1 LANRVVP
8 TSPVRA
14 AVVGVG
20 SIGKH
25 HVRVYNQLDT
35 VELVAVADLDES
47 RRATAAHRYKI
58 RSYANYHEMFDR
70 EHPEVISIAV
80 PTVHH
85 REVALA
91 AIDRGIHI
99 LVEKPLCPTVEDARQ
114 VISAAQ
120 AAGVLLATGHIER
133 FNGAIAELKPRIL
146 QGEIGRLFQL
156 HGRRLSPFPSYI
168 RDVGVVMDLATHELD
183 MMQHL
188 ANSPVERV
196 YAEVERNV
204 HDLHEDMLTGI
215 LRFRNGVVGVLDI
228 NWLTPAKLRELRVTG
243 ERGMFLVDYI
253 SQDLFFYE
261 NRIAPSQWD
270 AMALFR
276 GVEEGNMLKLRV
288 SKVEPLEAELRAFVE
303 AVLRD
308 TPPLVTGLD
317 GLRAVALARLLLLSA
332 QEKRVVDVS
341 EEATRRAGSR
351 CSKLSTHFRKQ
362 QQSMMLETEASNGT
376 S

>member
-1 LANRVVP
+1 MASRFIP
-8 TSPVRA
+8 APPVRA

-20 SIGKH
+20 SIGRH

-35 VELVAVADLDES
+35 VELVAVADVDES
-47 RRATAAHRYKI
+47 RRSTTAHRYKI
-58 RSYANYHEMFDR
+58 PAYADYREMFDL
-70 EHPEVISIAV
+70 EHPEVVSIAV
-80 PTVHH
+80 PTKHH
-85 REVALA
+85 RDVALA
-91 AIDRGIHI
+91 AIERGIHI
-99 LVEKPLCPTVEDARQ
+99 LVEKPLCSTVEDARE
-114 VISAAQ
+114 VIAAAE
-120 AAGVLLATGHIER
+120 AAAVSLTTGHIER

-156 HGRRLSPFPSYI
+156 HSRRLSPFPSYI

-188 ANSPVERV
+188 AGSSVERV
-196 YAEVERNV
+196 YAEVARNV
-204 HDLHEDMLTGI
+204 HDQHEDMLTAI
-215 LRFRNGVVGVLDI
+215 LRFSSGVIGVLDI
-228 NWLTPAKLRELRVTG
+228 NWLTPTKLRELRVTG

-303 AVLRD
+303 AVTGD
-308 TPPLVTGLD
+308 TPPRVTGLD
-317 GLRAVALARLLLLSA
+317 GLRAVALARLLLFSA

-341 EEATRRAGSR
+341 EEAGRRGWIEILEAPLPEAAAVKGGGGS
-351 CSKLSTHFRKQ
+351 TQ
-362 QQSMMLETEASNGT
+362 
-376 S
+376 

>member
-1 LANRVVP
+1 VTSRVIP
-8 TSPVRA
+8 ALPIRA

-20 SIGKH
+20 SIGRH

-35 VELVAVADLDES
+35 VELVAVADVDDT
-47 RRATAAHRYKI
+47 RRAMAARCYKI
-58 RSYANYHEMFDR
+58 PAYADYHEMFDR
-70 EHPEVISIAV
+70 EHPTVLSIAV
-80 PTVHH
+80 PTMYHH
-85 REVALA
+85 EVALA
-91 AIDRGIHI
+91 AMDRGIHV
-99 LVEKPLCPTVEDARQ
+99 LVEKPLCLTVEEARE
-114 VISAAQ
+114 VIAAAE
-120 AAGVLLATGHIER
+120 AAGVALTVGHIER
-133 FNGAIAELKPRIL
+133 FNGAIVELKPRIL

-188 ANSPVERV
+188 VGSPVERI
-196 YAEVERNV
+196 YAEIARNV
-204 HDLHEDMLTGI
+204 HEQHEDMLTGI
-215 LRFRNGVVGVLDI
+215 IRFRNGVVSVLDI
-228 NWLTPAKLRELRVTG
+228 NWLTPTKIRELRVTG

-276 GVEEGNMLKLRV
+276 GVEEGNMLKIRV

-303 AVLRD
+303 AVSRG
-308 TPPLVTGLD
+308 TSPLVSGLD

-332 QEKRVVDVS
+332 QEQRAIDVS
-341 EEATRRAGSR
+341 EEAALRGWDEV
-351 CSKLSTHFRKQ
+351 
-362 QQSMMLETEASNGT
+362 LEAQPA
-376 S
+376 

>member
-1 LANRVVP
+1 VEEQLASEVLLKP
-8 TSPVRA
+8 PLKA

-20 SIGKH
+20 SIGRH
-25 HVRVYNQLDT
+25 HARVYSQLDT
-35 VELVAVADLDES
+35 VELVSVADVDES
-47 RRATAAHRYKI
+47 RLATAAHRHKI
-58 RSYANYHEMFDR
+58 RTYASYHEMFDR
-70 EHPEVISIAV
+70 ERPQLVSIAV

-91 AIDRGIHI
+91 AIERGIHI
-99 LVEKPLCPTVEDARQ
+99 LIEKPVCPSVEEAREL
-114 VISAAQ
+114 IAAAD
-120 AAGVLLATGHIER
+120 AAGVALATGHIER

-146 QGEIGRLFQL
+146 SGEIGKLFQL
-156 HGRRLSPFPSYI
+156 HGRRLSPFPGYI

-183 MMQHL
+183 IMQHL
-188 ANSPVERV
+188 AGSPVEHV
-196 YAEVERNV
+196 YAEVDRNV
-204 HDLHEDMLTGI
+204 HEQHEDMLTGI

-288 SKVEPLEAELRAFVE
+288 SKVEPLEAELRSFVE
-303 AVLRD
+303 AIMGG

-317 GLRAVALARLLLLSA
+317 GLRAVALARLLLCSA

-341 EEATRRAGSR
+341 QEARRRGW
-351 CSKLSTHFRKQ
+351 FE
-362 QQSMMLETEASNGT
+362 MLEAQPT
-376 S
+376 

>member
-1 LANRVVP
+1 MASRLDALP
-8 TSPVRA
+8 PLKA

-20 SIGKH
+20 SIGRH
-25 HVRVYNQLDT
+25 HARVYNQIDA
-35 VELVAVADLDES
+35 VELVSVADLDES
-47 RRATAAHRYKI
+47 RRATAARRYKI
-58 RSYANYHEMFDR
+58 HTYADYEEMFDR
-70 EHPEVISIAV
+70 ECPEVVSIAV
-80 PTVHH
+80 PTQYH
-85 REVALA
+85 REVGLA
-91 AIDRGIHI
+91 AIARGIHL

-114 VISAAQ
+114 VMAAASAAS
-120 AAGVLLATGHIER
+120 VTLTTGHIER

-146 QGEIGRLFQL
+146 RGEIGRIFQL

-188 ANSPVERV
+188 VGSPVERI

-204 HDLHEDMLTGI
+204 HEKHEDMLTGI
-215 LRFRNGVVGVLDI
+215 MRFRNGVVGVLDI
-228 NWLTPAKLRELRVTG
+228 NWLTPTKLRELRVTG

-253 SQDLFFYE
+253 SQDLLFYE

-276 GVEEGNMLKLRV
+276 GVEEGNVLKIRV
-288 SKVEPLEAELRAFVE
+288 TKVEPLEAELRSFVE
-303 AVLRD
+303 AVSSD

-332 QEKRVVDVS
+332 QEKRVINVC
-341 EEATRRAGSR
+341 EEASRRGWVE
-351 CSKLSTHFRKQ
+351 
-362 QQSMMLETEASNGT
+362 MLEAQPASPP
-376 S
+376 

>member
-1 LANRVVP
+1 LVSKIVP
-8 TSPVRA
+8 TSPLRA

-20 SIGKH
+20 SIGRH
-25 HVRVYNQLDT
+25 HARVYNQLDT

-58 RSYANYHEMFDR
+58 RTYANYDEMFHR
-70 EHPEVISIAV
+70 ERPELVSIAV
-80 PTVHH
+80 PTERH

-91 AIDRGIHI
+91 AIARGIHV
-99 LVEKPLCPTVEDARQ
+99 LVEKPLCPSVEDARE
-114 VISAAQ
+114 VIAA
-120 AAGVLLATGHIER
+120 ASSAGVALATGHIER
-133 FNGAIAELKPRIL
+133 FNGAVAELRPRLL

-183 MMQHL
+183 MMQYL
-188 ANSPVERV
+188 VGSPVERI

-204 HDLHEDMLTGI
+204 HEQHEDMLTGI
-215 LRFRNGVVGVLDI
+215 LKFRNGVVGVLDI
-228 NWLTPAKLRELRVTG
+228 NWLTPTKMRELRVTG

-253 SQDLFFYE
+253 SQDLLFYE

-276 GVEEGNMLKLRV
+276 GVEEGNMLKIRV
-288 SKVEPLEAELRAFVE
+288 SKVEPLEAELRSFVE
-303 AVLRD
+303 AVSQD
-308 TPPLVTGLD
+308 TPPLVTGTD

-332 QEKRVVDVS
+332 QEKRVVDVR
-341 EEATRRAGSR
+341 EEASRRSWVE
-351 CSKLSTHFRKQ
+351 
-362 QQSMMLETEASNGT
+362 MLEAQPA
-376 S
+376 